1 MKTITLTPEQI
12 DVLNEALDFYGE
24 DLQYRVDTSEGF
36 YEDDEIEEFETII
49 GKIDSIQEML

>member
-24 DLQYRVDTSEGF
+24 DLQYRVDKSEGF
-36 YEDDEIEEFETII
+36 YEDDEIEEFESLISV
-49 GKIDSIQEML
+49 IDSIQELL